1 MPLRQLITRSVVT
14 FVALTGVAMA
24 LTWLF
29 LGMRAVM
36 QIGGSCASG
45 GPYEV
50 ATPCPEGIPLVML
63 GGIFGGLVF
72 LGVYATKGLRF
83 GPRLAFLAW
92 PALFLSLGWNFLEFG
107 LNPPGDEGGVSV
119 SWLFCAVLFALMGGV
134 PLVFLFTGS
143 GLRSTFAADGT
154 GPSLIGTRVKSA
166 RSSGEA
172 LGKVS
177 GRVDT
182 GDQGGQP
189 DDLPNALE
197 RMAALHASGALTDDE
212 FTAAKRRLLGITDD
226 SGNDQRGEN

>member
-14 FVALTGVAMA
+14 FVALAGVAMA

-29 LGMRAVM
+29 LGMRSVM
-36 QIGGSCASG
+36 QIGGSCASGG

-63 GGIFGGLVF
+63 GGIFGGLTF
-72 LGVYATKGLRF
+72 LGVYAFKGLPF
-83 GPRLAFLAW
+83 GPRLAILAW

-107 LNPPGDEGGVSV
+107 LNPPGEETGVSV
-119 SWLFCAVLFALMGGV
+119 SWLFCAALFGLMGGL
-134 PLVFLFTGS
+134 PLGFLFTRS
-143 GLRSTFAADGT
+143 GFRATFAASGT
-154 GPSLIGTRVKSA
+154 SKPSVKPA
-166 RSSGEA
+166 RSFGDV

-182 GDQGGQP
+182 GDEGGQP
-189 DDLPNALE
+189 DDFTYALE

-212 FTAAKRRLLGITDD
+212 FTAAKRRLLGITED
-226 SGNDQRGEN
+226 SGNDQRGEKR